1 MRKLFILAVFA
12 ASVSGVVEADNL
24 YVDKT
29 YTTIVAPTNIGVSAI
44 GATTTTVAAVS
55 NAVDG
60 VAMFTFPGSG
70 ALVLGINCGDG
81 GTGVITPSV
90 LSCATTA
97 GVYTAESQFTSRPYT
112 NGNQFVVVPFVPNQ
126 TKGYLR
132 VAFTASNVTNG
143 FVSAMTV
150 NTTK

>member
-1 MRKLFILAVFA
+1 MKKYLVSVLAAV
-12 ASVSGVVEADNL
+12 ASASAFADNL
-24 YVDKT
+24 YVNKT
-29 YTTIVAPTNIGVSAI
+29 YRTIVAPTNIGVSAI

-112 NGNQFVVVPFVPNQ
+112 NVNQFVVVPFVPNQ

-143 FVSAMTV
+143 SVSAMTV